1 MVATPLGAAF
11 PSIEG
16 GSRARGGRAG
26 RGAEPGAEEEE
37 EEEDGVGGSA
47 SHAGRGS
54 VAELGRG
61 NCVPPARRLVYPEAN
76 HEP

>member
-1 MVATPLGAAF
+1 MTLLPLGEQTEERGC
-11 PSIEG
+11 SHGEG
-16 GSRARGGRAG
+16 
-26 RGAEPGAEEEE
+26 EEK
-37 EEEDGVGGSA
+37 DGVGGSA